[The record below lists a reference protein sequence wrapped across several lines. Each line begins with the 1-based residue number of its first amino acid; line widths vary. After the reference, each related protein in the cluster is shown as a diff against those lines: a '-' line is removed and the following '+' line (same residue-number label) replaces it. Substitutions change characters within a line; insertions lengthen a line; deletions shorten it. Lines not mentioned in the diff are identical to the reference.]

1 MVFLNPL
8 QNHDV
13 SKLKPESKV
22 LFIFK
27 VLYFKEQR
35 TSAFP
40 THSKREEQHSKRE
53 RGGRNEEE
61 RKRTGGRE
69 GKKAGTV
76 DFQTGTWKSQLSMV
90 YWTRNFISALS

>member
-1 MVFLNPL
+1 MSVFLNPL

-13 SKLKPESKV
+13 FKLKPESKV

-40 THSKREEQHSKRE
+40 THPKREEQHSKRE
-53 RGGRNEEE
+53 RERGRNEEG
-61 RKRTGGRE
+61 RKRMEGRE
-69 GKKAGTV
+69 GKIESWNSGFSNRHIEIPVKHGLLDT
-76 DFQTGTWKSQLSMV
+76 
-90 YWTRNFISALS
+90 

>member
-1 MVFLNPL
+1 MLIFLNPL
-8 QNHDV
+8 QNRDV
-13 SKLKPESKV
+13 FKLKPESKV

-53 RGGRNEEE
+53 RKRRRNEDE
-61 RKRTGGRE
+61 RKRMEGRE
-69 GKKAGTV
+69 GGKERKLEQWI
-76 DFQTGTWKSQLSMV
+76 FK
-90 YWTRNFISALS
+90 